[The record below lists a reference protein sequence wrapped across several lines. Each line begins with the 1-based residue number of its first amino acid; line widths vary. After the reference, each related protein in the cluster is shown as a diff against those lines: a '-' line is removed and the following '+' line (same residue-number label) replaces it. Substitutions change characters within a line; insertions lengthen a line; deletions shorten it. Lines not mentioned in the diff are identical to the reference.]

1 MKHSTVE
8 KDETIKESNDGKG
21 HVYWKIHFGDQ
32 EKEAMVRV
40 QVTAQDGTRR
50 DYYLTLGITDQT
62 PPELKKISASRISV
76 DQASVVYKTS
86 ERGQC
91 YYRVIEAGAK
101 VQTPDHSK
109 EGREVLKG
117 SDTLTITGLSE
128 GEKDVVIVVK
138 DLAGNVS
145 SPLVIRIPDVRKKNN
160 GTAGNGGNGNSGSI
174 AQRPGYG
181 GNKSE
186 AGVPGKGNNGEGSL
200 TNLKTVGGKGTAS
213 GKNGLDST
221 DENKEKKLTA
231 YAGTKKKGSGS
242 GTSGEKKSSKKADAV
257 KDKTKEKTEE
267 SSTEELTESKDRET
281 TSGIV
286 SASSKNEGKSIPE
299 LVGSK
304 VTDTWTHMKLFT
316 RILSL
321 FALAGVLYLL
331 LWTGARRSFR
341 KIKSRNPLLQQ

>member
-1 MKHSTVE
+1 MNHSTVE

-101 VQTPDHSK
+101 VQTPDTSK

-160 GTAGNGGNGNSGSI
+160 GTAGNGGSGNSGSI

-200 TNLKTVGGKGTAS
+200 ANLKTVGGKGTSA
-213 GKNGLDST
+213 GTNGSDST
-221 DENKEKKLTA
+221 EENKEKKLTA

-242 GTSGEKKSSKKADAV
+242 GTSGEKKGSKKADAI
-257 KDKTKEKTEE
+257 KDKTEE
-267 SSTEELTESKDRET
+267 SSTEELAGSNARENA
-281 TSGIV
+281 SGTV
-286 SASSKNEGKSIPE
+286 SASSKNEEKSIPE

-316 RILSL
+316 KILSL